1 MPSSQEFRQRFG
13 RMAHSSFLYHYARL
27 IEVMYGLEPC
37 SLLLQ
42 QPDILDT
49 HVRAEAGVNALEGV
63 GMIEA
68 PRGTLIHHYKVDE
81 NGAIVWA
88 NLIVATGHNNLAIN
102 RGVRQV
108 AEHFI
113 DGDKLEEGMLNRV
126 SAVVRA
132 YDPCLS
138 CSTHAVH
145 HPGPSSLQRRES
157 SRRSFAVGQ
166 TIAFRGLS
174 SRPKVQQVDRRQKP
188 IVCPTSAPRRPLR
201 SQATSRRLSTLH
213 AGVRA
218 PRRPP
223 LILGYGNSL
232 RGDDAVGP
240 RLATILG
247 GVAVQQLVPELAER
261 LAAEER
267 VIFIDARTDL
277 RPGEVQMMPVDG
289 ESASTHWC
297 SPGSLLRLALEV
309 YGKAPEAILIGIGG
323 ESFDLGAPISE
334 AAQQGMEKAL
344 AQIRAIT

>member
-1 MPSSQEFRQRFG
+1 M
-13 RMAHSSFLYHYARL
+13 
-27 IEVMYGLEPC
+27 
-37 SLLLQ
+37 
-42 QPDILDT
+42 
-49 HVRAEAGVNALEGV
+49 
-63 GMIEA
+63 
-68 PRGTLIHHYKVDE
+68 
-81 NGAIVWA
+81 
-88 NLIVATGHNNLAIN
+88 
-102 RGVRQV
+102 
-108 AEHFI
+108 
-113 DGDKLEEGMLNRV
+113 
-126 SAVVRA
+126 
-132 YDPCLS
+132 
-138 CSTHAVH
+138 
-145 HPGPSSLQRRES
+145 
-157 SRRSFAVGQ
+157 
-166 TIAFRGLS
+166 
-174 SRPKVQQVDRRQKP
+174 
-188 IVCPTSAPRRPLR
+188 
-201 SQATSRRLSTLH
+201 
-213 AGVRA
+213 RA

-247 GVAVQQLVPELAER
+247 GLAVQQLVPELAER

-344 AQIRAIT
+344 EKIRAMG